1 MPDCKIFL
9 DSKNYELSK
18 SFLNGTLKQIL
29 KLLKAECGSLFLFD
43 EQTEELV
50 LNNFYNSQPLA
61 IKGLRRKSGQG
72 ICGKVFRL
80 RQPVLVKDIDRDT
93 RFHRNG
99 FKHYRTGSFM
109 AIPLFVCGNP
119 FGLINIGDKADGKP
133 FSEQDLDFCV
143 TLAKL
148 ACRIIENLLFS
159 SKIRLENERLFQEK
173 SLLEKY
179 ASVGKMASGIVH
191 EVSNPLDGVIR
202 FANMLTGQMEHDP
215 RFSGYLSGIKE
226 GLARLRDITMSLCN
240 FGRQF
245 KNTPDPGQI
254 EADVN
259 KLLEDS
265 LAIFQD
271 RISGRIRLKRVYR
284 KKLPKVTDR
293 SLQQV
298 FINLIK
304 NALDAMSGT
313 GELEI
318 RSGLSKGCLLV
329 SIKDSGQG
337 ILPEVRE
344 HIFEPFF
351 TTKGPAKGAGLGLSI
366 CKEIVDGYQGRIIVK
381 SKPGKGAEFCVSI
394 PIPGREGERKC
405 EEKE

>member
-1 MPDCKIFL
+1 MQDCKIFL
-9 DSKNYELSK
+9 DSKNYELTK
-18 SFLNGTLKQIL
+18 SFLNGTLKQML

-43 EQTEELV
+43 EQTDELV

-61 IKGLRRKSGQG
+61 IKGLRRKTGQG

-80 RQPVLVKDIDRDT
+80 RQPVLVKDIDRDI

-109 AIPLFVCGNP
+109 AIPLFVDGNP

-143 TLAKL
+143 TLAKFG
-148 ACRIIENLLFS
+148 CRIIENLLFS

-191 EVSNPLDGVIR
+191 EISNPLDGVIR
-202 FANMLTGQMEHDP
+202 FANMLTGQMERDP

-245 KNTPDPGQI
+245 KNAPGPEQI
-254 EADVN
+254 EEDVN

-265 LAIFQD
+265 C
-271 RISGRIRLKRVYR
+271 S
-284 KKLPKVTDR
+284 
-293 SLQQV
+293 
-298 FINLIK
+298 
-304 NALDAMSGT
+304 
-313 GELEI
+313 
-318 RSGLSKGCLLV
+318 
-329 SIKDSGQG
+329 
-337 ILPEVRE
+337 
-344 HIFEPFF
+344 
-351 TTKGPAKGAGLGLSI
+351 
-366 CKEIVDGYQGRIIVK
+366 
-381 SKPGKGAEFCVSI
+381 
-394 PIPGREGERKC
+394 
-405 EEKE
+405 

>member
-1 MPDCKIFL
+1 MQDCKIFL

-18 SFLNGTLKQIL
+18 SFLNGTLKQML
-29 KLLKAECGSLFLFD
+29 KSLKAECGSLFLFD
-43 EQTEELV
+43 DETNELV

-61 IKGLRRKSGQG
+61 IKGLRRKAGQG

-80 RQPVLVKDIDRDT
+80 RQPVLVKDIDRDI
-93 RFHRNG
+93 RFHSNG

-109 AIPLFVCGNP
+109 AIPLFVYGNP
-119 FGLINIGDKADGKP
+119 FGLINIGDKANGKP

-143 TLAKL
+143 TLAKYG
-148 ACRIIENLLFS
+148 CTIIENLLFS
-159 SKIRLENERLFQEK
+159 SKIRQENERLFQEK

-191 EVSNPLDGVIR
+191 EISNPLDGVIR
-202 FANMLTGQMEHDP
+202 FSNMLTGQMERDP

-226 GLARLRDITMSLCN
+226 GLARLRDITLSLCN

-245 KNTPDPGQI
+245 KNVPGQELI
-254 EADVN
+254 KTDVN

-271 RISGRIRLKRVYR
+271 RISGRIRIKRVYR
-284 KKLPKVTDR
+284 KRLPKVADQG
-293 SLQQV
+293 LQQV

-313 GELEI
+313 GELEV
-318 RSGLSKGCLLV
+318 RTGLSKNCLLIV
-329 SIKDSGQG
+329 IKDSGHG

-351 TTKGPAKGAGLGLSI
+351 TTKGQEKGAGLGLSI
-366 CKEIVDGYQGRIIVK
+366 CKEIVNRYQGQILVR
-381 SKPGKGAEFCVSI
+381 SKPGKGTDFYVSI
-394 PIPGREGERKC
+394 PIQGGEK
-405 EEKE
+405 